1 MQTDWNE
8 NRARLVG
15 RVVGEPEF
23 SHSNH
28 GEDFFRFPLRT
39 YRLSGAADQVNVL
52 VSRTLLELSPVH
64 AGERLVIEGEVR
76 SFNNRTGVG
85 SRLVIT
91 VFARSVTAAGEEED
105 DNRLILSGVLCK
117 IPNYRQTPLGREI
130 CDLLP
135 CIAWGTLAQRSAR
148 LNVGDG
154 VRLEGRLQS
163 RSYTKLTEAGQVKRV
178 AFEVSIMTMELV
190 DFSVPNDC
198 E

>member
-91 VFARSVTAAGEEED
+91 VSLKSSV
-105 DNRLILSGVLCK
+105 
-117 IPNYRQTPLGREI
+117 YRKSI
-130 CDLLP
+130 SCDRR
-135 CIAWGTLAQRSAR
+135 CI
-148 LNVGDG
+148 
-154 VRLEGRLQS
+154 
-163 RSYTKLTEAGQVKRV
+163 
-178 AFEVSIMTMELV
+178 
-190 DFSVPNDC
+190 VPR
-198 E
+198 